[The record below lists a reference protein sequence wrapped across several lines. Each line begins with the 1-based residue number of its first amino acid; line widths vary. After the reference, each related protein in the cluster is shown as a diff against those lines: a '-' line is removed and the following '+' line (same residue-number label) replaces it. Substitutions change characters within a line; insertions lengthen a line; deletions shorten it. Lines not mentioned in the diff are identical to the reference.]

1 MRSQLL
7 SQRLLHQKVYHNF
20 VGFPLFCTKEL
31 PMDYKLNY
39 ILETAKSEI
48 FSDFN

>member
-1 MRSQLL
+1 MQSQLL
-7 SQRLLHQKVYHNF
+7 SQRLLHLKVYHNF
-20 VGFPLFCTKEL
+20 ADFSLFCTKEL

-48 FSDFN
+48 LSDLN